1 MSCTLK
7 RCQGKR
13 GCICPKG
20 SVPVG
25 SYAGR
30 SSDKSAPI
38 STTSSSA
45 KKDREIIEQTKSS
58 SIKGKSSTASIKAP
72 IATVSSTTAAAKASM
87 QVAEKSSVPS
97 LALPPT
103 ETSIPTSIISAS
115 SDDTTS
121 PDANGSVIIRYNH
134 YKKSFPITFGS
145 TTSAAVDAEYF
156 LSFAYPGSRIHL
168 STYSPSDFSYE
179 EKGFSSKPLM
189 SEQPI
194 GVYKGLKV
202 GVEYWVDIEED
213 PKEKEEYEKRQQKLA
228 EESAK
233 KRAEEEESEKSGA
246 KLIQKTKTESCSCI
260 EGNPCLDKYCCKDW
274 EHRYDVAKKYGW
286 KGFQ

>member
-1 MSCTLK
+1 M
-7 RCQGKR
+7 
-13 GCICPKG
+13 
-20 SVPVG
+20 G

-30 SSDKSAPI
+30 SSDKSATVVTASP
-38 STTSSSA
+38 SL
-45 KKDREIIEQTKSS
+45 KKDKETIEQPKSA
-58 SIKGKSSTASIKAP
+58 SIKGKSNSLKAP
-72 IATVSSTTAAAKASM
+72 IAPTSSAASISKSSKQLTENSTT
-87 QVAEKSSVPS
+87 VTS
-97 LALPPT
+97 LT
-103 ETSIPTSIISAS
+103 ESSAS
-115 SDDTTS
+115 NYIDNISKSDTS
-121 PDANGSVIIRYNH
+121 ADANGSVIIRYNH
-134 YKKSFPITFGS
+134 YKKSFPISSGS

-179 EKGFSSKPLM
+179 EKGFTSKPLIA
-189 SEQPI
+189 EQPV
-194 GVYKGLKV
+194 GAYKGLRV

-213 PKEKEEYEKRQQKLA
+213 QKEKEEYEKRQQKLA

-233 KRAEEEESEKSGA
+233 KRAEDEELEKSGA

-274 EHRYDVAKKYGW
+274 EHRYDIAKKHGW

>member
-45 KKDREIIEQTKSS
+45 KKEREIIEQTKSA
-58 SIKGKSSTASIKAP
+58 SIKGKSSTASMKAP

-87 QVAEKSSVPS
+87 QVAEKSRVPS
-97 LALPPT
+97 LVPPT
-103 ETSIPTSIISAS
+103 ETSIPTSNISAS

-134 YKKSFPITFGS
+134 YKKSFPITSGS

-274 EHRYDVAKKYGW
+274 EHRYDVAKKHGW